1 MLPSRGRRFFRLA
14 VRRSALTGDDVDA
27 EIAFHLEERA
37 AQLIARGMSPDAAGA
52 EARRRFGDVDQA
64 RRTLRTSVHRR
75 ETRMQLR
82 EVLANVGQDLRY
94 AARGMRNNPGF
105 TAAVVLT
112 LALGTGANATM
123 FGVVDRL
130 LLQPPAHLQSP
141 DEVHRLSLKANG
153 DNFGIRI
160 GTNQSYRR
168 YEDLIA
174 HTRSVAPIA
183 AHFETEMI
191 FGLGESAREERTA
204 LVSASFWRLFGVQPA
219 LGRFF
224 TPADD
229 QPPLGTAVAVLGFRY
244 WQSQFAGSR
253 DVIGQRIRIGSSD
266 YTIIGVTPP
275 AFSGI
280 SLRSIAA
287 LIPITAGARDVFAEV
302 GIDDDEWRTSY
313 RVGWLQTLV
322 RRKPGVSV
330 EAASADLTNAY
341 RLSLE
346 TQRPTEPAGR
356 LPEAGALQARA
367 ELAPIV
373 QDRGP
378 NRSQE
383 ATVAVWLV
391 GVSIL
396 LLLMACA
403 NVANLL
409 VARAIRR
416 RREIAVRLA
425 VGVSRG
431 RLLTQL
437 LSESTLLSLVGGV
450 VGMLVAQWG
459 GGLLQGLLLP
469 DVEWTEAVLDPRVI
483 LVTAILTLVAGIV
496 TGLAPVRQLAR
507 ADVVSDLRN
516 GGRGASLRGSR
527 LRRGLLVLQGAISV
541 VLLIGAGLFVRSFHN
556 VRSLDLGFQP
566 EHVIVVEMAA
576 RGTPIDSA
584 RRIEI
589 MEQLRERALRVVDV
603 QHAAHTLTI
612 PFSLEWNQYVQVPG
626 MDTASLR
633 DLFYINP
640 VGPGFFDTIGIPL
653 LRGREIT
660 DADRAGDQPV
670 AVLSQTA
677 VRRIWGADD
686 PLGKCVKLHADSPCY
701 IVVGVAG
708 DVRAS
713 FDEGPVR
720 HVYLSAAQMPASD
733 SRLFVRTGGEA
744 ATRTETVRR
753 ALQEIVPG
761 FAYVRVRT
769 LDGIV
774 APEMRSWRLG
784 ATMFTIFGVLA
795 LVVAAIGLYS
805 VVAYDVSQR
814 IPELGVR
821 VALGASTAK
830 VLRLVVA
837 DGVQVVTVGLV
848 VGVTAA
854 LLLAGRISPL
864 LYEVSARDP
873 VTYVGVVAV
882 LLVVAVVASL
892 KPALRAA
899 RVDPNLA
906 LRAD

>member
-1 MLPSRGRRFFRLA
+1 MLPSRARRFFRLA

-37 AQLIARGMSPDAAGA
+37 AQLIARGMSPDAARA

-75 ETRMQLR
+75 ETRMRFR
-82 EVLANVGQDLRY
+82 ELFANVGQDLRY

-141 DEVHRLSLKANG
+141 DEVHRLLLKANR
-153 DNFGIRI
+153 DNFGISL

-168 YEDLIA
+168 YQDLIA
-174 HTRSVAPIA
+174 NARSTAGIA
-183 AHFETEMI
+183 AHYETELI

-204 LVSASFWRLFGVQPA
+204 LVSASFWSLFGVQPA

-224 TPADD
+224 APAED
-229 QPPLGTAVAVLGFRY
+229 QLPQGTAVAVLGYGY
-244 WQSQFAGSR
+244 WRSQFDGSR
-253 DVIGQRIRIGSSD
+253 DVLGQRIRIGRSD

-275 AFSGI
+275 GFSGI
-280 SLRSIAA
+280 SLRSMAA
-287 LIPITAGARDVFAEV
+287 FIPLTAGAADVFAEV
-302 GIDDDEWRTSY
+302 GVSDDQWRTSY

-330 EAASADLTNAY
+330 DAAAADLTNAY
-341 RLSLE
+341 SLSLE
-346 TQRPTEPAGR
+346 TQRPTEPAGQ
-356 LPEAGALQARA
+356 LPAPALLHARA

-378 NRSQE
+378 RRSQE

-396 LLLMACA
+396 VLLMACA

-431 RLLTQL
+431 RLLMQL
-437 LSESTLLSLVGGV
+437 LSESTLLALVGGAIGV
-450 VGMLVAQWG
+450 LVAQLG

-469 DVEWTEAVLDPRVI
+469 DVEWTGAALDPRVI
-483 LVTAILTLVAGIV
+483 MVTAILTVVAGIV
-496 TGLAPVRQLAR
+496 TGLAPVRQLAGT
-507 ADVVSDLRN
+507 DVVSDLRN

-527 LRRGLLVLQGAISV
+527 LRRGLLVVQGAISV

-556 VRSLDLGFQP
+556 VRSLNLGFQP
-566 EHVIVVEMAA
+566 EHVLVVEMAA

-589 MEQLRERALRVVDV
+589 MEQLRARVLRVADV
-603 QHAAHTLTI
+603 QHAAHMLTI
-612 PFSLEWNQYVQVPG
+612 PFSLEWNQYLVVPG
-626 MDTASLR
+626 IDTASLR
-633 DLFYINP
+633 DLFDVNP
-640 VGPGFFDTIGIPL
+640 VGPGYFDTMGTPL
-653 LRGREIT
+653 LRGREIRDT
-660 DADRAGDQPV
+660 DRRGDQPV
-670 AVLSQTA
+670 AVLSQAA
-677 VRRIWGADD
+677 VRRIWGAED
-686 PLGKCVKLHADSPCY
+686 PLGKCVKLEMDGPCFT
-701 IVVGVAG
+701 VVGVAG
-708 DVRAS
+708 DIRAS
-713 FDEGPVR
+713 FDEGPAR
-720 HVYLSAAQMPASD
+720 HVYLSMAQMPAND

-744 ATRTETVRR
+744 AAHTETVRR
-753 ALQEIVPG
+753 ALQEMVPG
-761 FAYVRVRT
+761 TAYVRVRT

-848 VGVTAA
+848 AGVAAA

-864 LYEVSARDP
+864 LYEVSAKDP
-873 VTYVGVVAV
+873 MTYVGVVAV

>member
-1 MLPSRGRRFFRLA
+1 MLPSRARRFFRLA
-14 VRRSALTGDDVDA
+14 VHRPALTEQDVDA
-27 EIAFHLEERA
+27 EIAFHLEARV
-37 AQLIARGMSPDAAGA
+37 AQLIARGMSPDAARA
-52 EARRRFGDVDQA
+52 EAQRRFGDVEIA
-64 RRTLRTSVHRR
+64 RHTLTSSATRR
-75 ETRMQLR
+75 DTRMQFR
-82 EVLANVGQDLRY
+82 EMLGNVSQDLRY
-94 AARGMRNNPGF
+94 AARGMRKNPGF

-130 LLQPPAHLQSP
+130 LLQPPAHLRSP
-141 DEVHRLSLKANG
+141 DEVHRVYLTANG
-153 DNFGIRI
+153 DNFGMSI

-168 YEDLIA
+168 YQDLTSHA
-174 HTRSVAPIA
+174 RTASHIA
-183 AHFETEMI
+183 AYYETEPV
-191 FGLGESAREERTA
+191 FGLGEAAREERTG
-204 LVSASFWRLFGVQPA
+204 LVSASFWPLFGVQPV

-224 TPADD
+224 TPAED
-229 QPPLGTAVAVLGFRY
+229 QLPQGTAVAVLGYGY
-244 WQSQFAGSR
+244 WQSQFGGSR
-253 DVIGQRIRIGSSD
+253 DVLGRPIRIGRSD

-275 AFSGI
+275 GFSGI
-280 SLRSIAA
+280 DLRSVAA
-287 LIPITAGARDVFAEV
+287 FIPITAGGADIFAEMGV
-302 GIDDDEWRTSY
+302 GDRWRQSY

-330 EAASADLTNAY
+330 EAAAADFTNAY

-346 TQRPTEPAGR
+346 TQRPTEPPGQVPGPDSLR
-356 LPEAGALQARA
+356 ARA
-367 ELAPIV
+367 ELASIIA
-373 QDRGP
+373 DRGP
-378 NRSQE
+378 RRSQE

-391 GVSIL
+391 GVSAL
-396 LLLMACA
+396 VLLMACA

-431 RLLTQL
+431 RLLAQL
-437 LSESTLLSLVGGV
+437 LAESTLLAIVGGA
-450 VGMLVAQWG
+450 VGILVAQWG
-459 GGLLQGLLLP
+459 GGLLRGLLLP
-469 DVEWTEAVLDPRVI
+469 DVEWTGAAMDARVI
-483 LVTAILTLVAGIV
+483 VVTVSLALAAGLI
-496 TGLAPVRQLAR
+496 TGLAPMRQLSR
-507 ADVVSDLRN
+507 ADVVSDLRT
-516 GGRGASLRGSR
+516 GGRGVSLRGSR
-527 LRRGLLVLQGAISV
+527 MRRGLLVLQGAVSV

-566 EHVIVVEMAA
+566 EHVMVAEMSA

-589 MEQLRERALRVVDV
+589 MEQLRQHALRVADV

-612 PFSLEWNQYVQVPG
+612 PFSLEWNQYLVVPG

-640 VGPGFFDTIGIPL
+640 VGPGFFDTMGTPL
-653 LRGREIT
+653 LRGRQIT

-670 AVLSQTA
+670 AVLSQSA
-677 VRRIWGADD
+677 VRRIWGAED
-686 PLGKCVKLHADSPCY
+686 PLGKCVKLQMDGPCFT
-701 IVVGVAG
+701 IVGVAG
-708 DVRAS
+708 DIRAA
-713 FDEGPVR
+713 FDEGPGR
-720 HVYLSAAQMPASD
+720 HVYLSMAQMPAND
-733 SRLFVRTGGEA
+733 SRLFVRTGSEA
-744 ATRTETVRR
+744 ATQIESVRR
-753 ALQEIVPG
+753 ALQEIAPG
-761 FAYVRVRT
+761 FAYVRTRT

-837 DGVQVVTVGLV
+837 EGVRVVAVGLA

-854 LLLAGRISPL
+854 LLLAGRVSPL
-864 LYEVSARDP
+864 LYEVSAKDP
-873 VTYVGVVAV
+873 VTYGGVVAV
-882 LLVVAVVASL
+882 LLVVAIVASL

-906 LRAD
+906 LRSD